1 MNMRKLPI
9 ITLFASVALSVGCT
23 TEDTARMNGLTVGA
37 GNAVA
42 ANTVM
47 QMVDP
52 WPRGVEDTNLI
63 VPADLDQYRSDEA
76 AAVAAER
83 VDSSIGDDK

>member
-1 MNMRKLPI
+1 MNMPKHPI
-9 ITLFASVALSVGCT
+9 IALLAVLALSAGCA
-23 TEDTARMNGLTVGA
+23 TEETARMDGLTLGV
-37 GNAVA
+37 GNAMA

-63 VPADLDQYRSDEA
+63 VPADPGQYKSDEA

-83 VDSSIGDDK
+83 VDSSIDADK

>member
-1 MNMRKLPI
+1 MRKLPI
-9 ITLFASVALSVGCT
+9 TAVLTVLALSAGCA
-23 TEDTARMNGLTVGA
+23 TEETARMDGLTVGA
-37 GNAVA
+37 GNAMA

-63 VPADLDQYRSDEA
+63 VPADLGQHRTDEA

>member
-1 MNMRKLPI
+1 MNMRKLL
-9 ITLFASVALSVGCT
+9 TTALFASITLSAGCA
-23 TEDTARMNGLTVGA
+23 TEETARMDGLTVGA
-37 GNAVA
+37 GNAMA

-52 WPRGVEDTNLI
+52 WPRGVEDTTLI
-63 VPADLDQYRSDEA
+63 VPADPGQYRTDEA

-83 VDSSIGDDK
+83 VDSSIDGDK

>member
-9 ITLFASVALSVGCT
+9 LFAILALSAGCA
-23 TEDTARMNGLTVGA
+23 TEETARMDGLTIGA
-37 GNAVA
+37 GNAMA
-42 ANTVM
+42 ANSVM

-52 WPRGVEDTNLI
+52 WPQGVEDTDLI
-63 VPADLDQYRSDEA
+63 VPADPGQYRTEEA

-83 VDSSIGDDK
+83 VDSSIDGDK

>member
-1 MNMRKLPI
+1 MCKLPTTALLATI
-9 ITLFASVALSVGCT
+9 ALSAGCA
-23 TEDTARMNGLTVGA
+23 TEETARMDGLTVGA
-37 GNAVA
+37 GNAMA

-52 WPRGVEDTNLI
+52 WPRGVEETNLI
-63 VPADLDQYRSDEA
+63 VPADTGQYRTDEA

-83 VDSSIGDDK
+83 VDSSIDGDK

>member
-1 MNMRKLPI
+1 MRKLPI
-9 ITLFASVALSVGCT
+9 TALLATIALSAGCA
-23 TEDTARMNGLTVGA
+23 TEETARMDGLTVGA
-37 GNAVA
+37 GNAMA

-52 WPRGVEDTNLI
+52 WPRGVEDTTLI
-63 VPADLDQYRSDEA
+63 VPADLGQYRTDEA

-83 VDSSIGDDK
+83 VDSSIGSDK

>member
-1 MNMRKLPI
+1 MRKLP
-9 ITLFASVALSVGCT
+9 TTALFATVALSAGCV
-23 TEDTARMNGLTVGA
+23 TEETARRDGLTVGA
-37 GNAVA
+37 GNAMA
-42 ANTVM
+42 SNTVM

-63 VPADLDQYRSDEA
+63 VPADPGQYRTDEA

-83 VDSSIGDDK
+83 VDSSIDGDK

>member
-1 MNMRKLPI
+1 MRKLPATALLAI
-9 ITLFASVALSVGCT
+9 VALSAGCA
-23 TEDTARMNGLTVGA
+23 TEETARMDGLTVGA
-37 GNAVA
+37 GNAMA

-63 VPADLDQYRSDEA
+63 VPADMGQYRTDEA

-83 VDSSIGDDK
+83 VDSSIGDK

>member
-1 MNMRKLPI
+1 MNMRKLPATALLAI
-9 ITLFASVALSVGCT
+9 VALSAGCA
-23 TEDTARMNGLTVGA
+23 TEETARMDGLTVGA
-37 GNAVA
+37 GNAMA

-63 VPADLDQYRSDEA
+63 VPADMGQYRTDEA

-83 VDSSIGDDK
+83 VDSSIGDK

>member
-1 MNMRKLPI
+1 MNMRKLP
-9 ITLFASVALSVGCT
+9 TTALFASIAFSAGCA
-23 TEDTARMNGLTVGA
+23 TEETARMDGLTVGA
-37 GNAVA
+37 GNAMA
-42 ANTVM
+42 SNTVM

-63 VPADLDQYRSDEA
+63 VPADPGQYRTEEA

-83 VDSSIGDDK
+83 VDSSIDGDK

>member
-9 ITLFASVALSVGCT
+9 LFAILAITAGCA
-23 TEDTARMNGLTVGA
+23 TEETARMDGLTIGA
-37 GNAVA
+37 GNAMA
-42 ANTVM
+42 ANSAM

-52 WPRGVEDTNLI
+52 WPQGVEDTDLI
-63 VPADLDQYRSDEA
+63 VPADPGQYRTDEA

-83 VDSSIGDDK
+83 VDSSIDGDK